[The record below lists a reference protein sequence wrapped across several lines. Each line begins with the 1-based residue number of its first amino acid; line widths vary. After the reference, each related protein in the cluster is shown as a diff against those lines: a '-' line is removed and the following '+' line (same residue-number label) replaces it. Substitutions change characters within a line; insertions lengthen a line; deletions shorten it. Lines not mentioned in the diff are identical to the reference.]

1 MLYYRLVHQENPTL
15 RVLIPLMSLFQVNA
29 STFVKLFHLFNFHTD
44 KIHNHTVKWEGIDF
58 GDGSSIGTNFVFDKD
73 QSKLTVKRGGSYFI
87 YLNLSFRIIDLNHST
102 NGKVK
107 VTLKSS
113 KRKLLTCEVKLTQG
127 NMQEKCW
134 AVAQHLQEGSD
145 ITADMDVH
153 GSLSGWKLVS
163 NESGFGMF
171 LVDSPSIS

>member
-1 MLYYRLVHQENPTL
+1 MDTDLHTFARRTSLPEGSMFKSGHLAYL
-15 RVLIPLMSLFQVNA
+15 RA
-29 STFVKLFHLFNFHTD
+29 TDD

-58 GDGSSIGTNFVFDKD
+58 GDGSSIGTNFDFDKD

-87 YLNLSFRIIDLNHST
+87 YLNLSFTIIDLNHST
-102 NGKVK
+102 NGTVK